1 MFAYDFASILGR
13 ALAAIGGMSAGVAIV
28 LLIRERRRARWL
40 DRIGDDLG
48 VKRWAGET
56 NEDYATRVAR
66 RAVIGGSR

>member
-1 MFAYDFASILGR
+1 MHHLDFPTVLGC
-13 ALAAIGGMSAGVAIV
+13 ALAAVGGMSAGLVVV
-28 LLIRERRRARWL
+28 LSVRRRRGRWL